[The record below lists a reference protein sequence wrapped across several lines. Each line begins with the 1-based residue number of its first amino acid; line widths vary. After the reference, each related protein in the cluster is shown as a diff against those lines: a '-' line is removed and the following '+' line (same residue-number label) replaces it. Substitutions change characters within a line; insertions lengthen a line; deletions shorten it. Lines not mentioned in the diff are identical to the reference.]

1 MKIQTLEQL
10 EDKHIGVIG
19 TPKRNQYEANLS
31 TDLHLLLCKEYQV
44 LLYKELT
51 ECDAQEVELK
61 FAVELVLEDLYKKQN
76 NPMD

>member
-1 MKIQTLEQL
+1 MKTLHQM
-10 EDKHIGVIG
+10 
-19 TPKRNQYEANLS
+19 
-31 TDLHLLLCKEYQV
+31 LCEEYQI